1 MSDKTSLSCSSIVD
15 IQDQYSMLINMPKEF
30 VNICVKVSYDIK
42 ALTSSTNKTQYIF
55 ADNCKF
61 DQTPIALIYST
72 TKLKIIKSISEYQN
86 LLFNFIN
93 TSIKIF
99 VIPIIIFYL
108 LCYIGLLRLFG
119 SISLLLSLINRV
131 RNSVYLHI

>member
-1 MSDKTSLSCSSIVD
+1 MLNKNSLSCSNIVD

-30 VNICVKVSYDIK
+30 INICIKVSYDIK
-42 ALTSSTNKTQYIF
+42 ALADSANKTQYIF
-55 ADNCKF
+55 ADNYKF

-72 TKLKIIKSISEYQN
+72 TKLKIIKSITEYQN
-86 LLFNFIN
+86 ILFNFIN
-93 TSIKIF
+93 TSIKVF

-119 SISLLLSLINRV
+119 SISLFLSLINSV

>member
-1 MSDKTSLSCSSIVD
+1 MNEFTYDNYLHFA
-15 IQDQYSMLINMPKEF
+15 KEMAF
-30 VNICVKVSYDIK
+30 LAGKIMRKYFLNNSGANY
-42 ALTSSTNKTQYIF
+42 
-55 ADNCKF
+55 KF

-72 TKLKIIKSISEYQN
+72 TKIKVIKSITEYRN
-86 LLFNFIN
+86 LLFSFIN

-119 SISLLLSLINRV
+119 SISLLLSLINSV
-131 RNSVYLHI
+131 RNSVYLHT

>member
-1 MSDKTSLSCSSIVD
+1 MLNKNSLNCSNIVD

-30 VNICVKVSYDIK
+30 VNICIKVSYDIK
-42 ALTSSTNKTQYIF
+42 SLAGSANKTQYIF
-55 ADNCKF
+55 ADNYKF

-72 TKLKIIKSISEYQN
+72 TKLKVIKSITEYQN
-86 LLFNFIN
+86 ILFNFIN
-93 TSIKIF
+93 TSIKVF

-119 SISLLLSLINRV
+119 SISLFLSLINSV
-131 RNSVYLHI
+131 RDSVYLHI

>member
-1 MSDKTSLSCSSIVD
+1 MLNKNSLNCSNIVD

-30 VNICVKVSYDIK
+30 VNICIKVSYDIK
-42 ALTSSTNKTQYIF
+42 SLAGSANKTQYIF
-55 ADNCKF
+55 ADNYKF

-72 TKLKIIKSISEYQN
+72 TKLKVIKSITEYQN
-86 LLFNFIN
+86 ILFNFIN
-93 TSIKIF
+93 TSIKVF

-119 SISLLLSLINRV
+119 SISLFLSLINSV

>member
-1 MSDKTSLSCSSIVD
+1 MLEKNSLSCSNIVD
-15 IQDQYSMLINMPKEF
+15 VQEQYSMLINMPKEF
-30 VNICVKVSYDIK
+30 VNICVKVSCDIK
-42 ALTSSTNKTQYIF
+42 TLANSENKVQYIF
-55 ADNCKF
+55 ADNYKF

-72 TKLKIIKSISEYQN
+72 TKLKVIKSITEYQN
-86 LLFNFIN
+86 LLFSFIN

-119 SISLLLSLINRV
+119 SISLLLSLINSV

>member
-1 MSDKTSLSCSSIVD
+1 MLNKNSLSCSNIVD

-30 VNICVKVSYDIK
+30 VNICIKVSYDIK
-42 ALTSSTNKTQYIF
+42 ALAGSANKTQYIF
-55 ADNCKF
+55 ADNYKF
-61 DQTPIALIYST
+61 DQPPIALIYST
-72 TKLKIIKSISEYQN
+72 TKLKIIKTITEYQN
-86 LLFNFIN
+86 ILFNFIT
-93 TSIKIF
+93 TSIKVF

-119 SISLLLSLINRV
+119 SISLFLSLINSV